1 MSSLDTDLSIDQSL
15 GRGPDPTANPSQGQ
29 CAGPDHCPGGS
40 PSPDQSPD
48 WSPGLYPCLGRGQG
62 HIQDRSPDQHSGP
75 CLIQTWTLTLSRNR
89 TQTPTQSQIWTQMHH
104 GFLALAE
111 LVITFMICSVL

>member
-1 MSSLDTDLSIDQSL
+1 MSSLDTDLSMDQSL
-15 GRGPDPTANPSQGQ
+15 GRGPDPSHGQ

-62 HIQDRSPDQHSGP
+62 HIQDRSPDQH
-75 CLIQTWTLTLSRNR
+75 
-89 TQTPTQSQIWTQMHH
+89 
-104 GFLALAE
+104 
-111 LVITFMICSVL
+111 